1 MNKLVSVS
9 TVVLSLLFLME
20 AKAGQPGPDW
30 MPAQQVIEQALRS
43 GYTQVSELEADD
55 GRWES
60 EGLKNGQKTGVSC
73 RSQDRRHHLRKA
85 RRLREQRG
93 MLVLLRNPAAP
104 PCEEVKPAF
113 CMPAT
118 PHVIANPCPLSSCP

>member
-9 TVVLSLLFLME
+9 TAVLSLLFLNE

-55 GRWES
+55 GRWEG
-60 EGLKNGQKTGVSC
+60 EGIKNGQKMEFHADPRTGVITFEKL
-73 RSQDRRHHLRKA
+73 DD
-85 RRLREQRG
+85 
-93 MLVLLRNPAAP
+93 
-104 PCEEVKPAF
+104 
-113 CMPAT
+113 
-118 PHVIANPCPLSSCP
+118 